1 MAVRNQVRD
10 SRGRF
15 AGGGT
20 GGVISRPKPSK
31 PQPKGGSMTRALR
44 RGQRDLYK
52 AEQMR
57 VQSLGGNVAGMRI
70 IRRNIKKGANQKT
83 AASSKQSQGSGKV
96 SDALRGTLRQLAQ
109 SDARYFRE
117 LNNIVGQPASAA
129 RRVAGARKPS
139 QKRLKG
145 A

>member
-15 AGGGT
+15 AGGGG
-20 GGVISRPKPSK
+20 GGVISRPKPPR

-57 VQSLGGNVAGMRI
+57 VQSMGGDVAGMRI
-70 IRRNIKKGANQKT
+70 IRRNIKKGANAKT
-83 AASSKQSQGSGKV
+83 TASSKQGKGSGKV

-117 LNNIVGQPASAA
+117 LNNIVNQPANSA
-129 RRVAGARKPS
+129 RRVTGTRKSS

>member
-1 MAVRNQVRD
+1 MAVRNQTRD

-15 AGGGT
+15 AGRGT
-20 GGVISRPKPSK
+20 GGIISRPKPPK

-70 IRRNIKKGANQKT
+70 IRRNIKKGANKNDEV
-83 AASSKQSQGSGKV
+83 SKEEADKKK
-96 SDALRGTLRQLAQ
+96 
-109 SDARYFRE
+109 E
-117 LNNIVGQPASAA
+117 ENM
-129 RRVAGARKPS
+129 
-139 QKRLKG
+139 
-145 A
+145 